1 MGLPMVECEI
11 RLKQFAE
18 MTSEEVGHALQQTD
32 AILISIGQL
41 VQHGPHLPINTDLLE
56 VSATV
61 ERIVARVNA
70 ERLQIVHGPLIPFG
84 HSPYHRDFAGY
95 VSLEP
100 DTMAHLVRD
109 VGTSLAKQGFT
120 RQVYLNLGGAQ
131 GPLETGTYQVREAS
145 GVRLHVL
152 NWFEVVAGIECRTAA
167 RGEYDGHGGERE
179 TSCMLAIAPELVA
192 SDRRIAYESKAHRES
207 KDLPLVR
214 FGMATNMT
222 DRHRALSIWSVK
234 EITPHGHYGDPTLST
249 EADGQ
254 RILDTAAS
262 VFAEF
267 IEQHVLVDTPAG
279 ASKG

>member
-1 MGLPMVECEI
+1 MAGSEY
-11 RLKQFAE
+11 RLKPFAE
-18 MTSEEVGHALQQTD
+18 MTSEQVEHALRQTD

-61 ERIVARVNA
+61 ERIVARLNA
-70 ERLQIVHGPLIPFG
+70 ERLRIVQGPLIPFG
-84 HSPYHRDFAGY
+84 HSPYHRDFPGY
-95 VSLEP
+95 ISLEP
-100 DTMAHLVRD
+100 DTMANVVRD
-109 VGTSLAKQGFT
+109 VGTSLARQGFT

-131 GPLETGTYQVREAS
+131 GPLETGTYQVREAT

-152 NWFEVVAGIECRTAA
+152 NWFEVVAGIECHTAA

-192 SDRRIAYESKAHRES
+192 SDRRIAYESRLHRES

-222 DRHRALSIWSVK
+222 DRHRALSVWSIK
-234 EITPHGHYGDPTLST
+234 EITPYGHYGDPTLAT

-267 IEQHVLVDTPAG
+267 IDHNVLIDDSAG
-279 ASKG
+279 ESQE

>member
-1 MGLPMVECEI
+1 MTRSEHRP
-11 RLKQFAE
+11 KQFSE
-18 MTSEEVGHALQQTD
+18 MTSEEIERARNQTD
-32 AILISIGQL
+32 AILISVGQL

-61 ERIVARVNA
+61 ERIVDLLNKD
-70 ERLQIVHGPLIPFG
+70 RLRIVHGPLIPFG
-84 HSPYHRDFAGY
+84 HSPYHRDFVGY

-109 VGTSLAKQGFT
+109 VGLSLAYQGFT

-131 GPLETGTYQVREAS
+131 GPIETGTYLVREKS
-145 GVRLHVL
+145 DVRLHVL
-152 NWFEVVAGIECRTAA
+152 NWFEVVAGIECKTAT

-179 TSCMLAIAPELVA
+179 TSCVLAISPELVV
-192 SDRRIAYESKAHRES
+192 SERCFSFESQVHKAS

-234 EITPHGHYGDPTLST
+234 EITPHGHYGDPTVAT
-249 EADGQ
+249 EAEGH
-254 RILDTAAS
+254 RILGIAAQ

-267 IEQHVLVDTPAG
+267 IEHNVLGDRA
-279 ASKG
+279 

>member
-1 MGLPMVECEI
+1 MTGSEY
-11 RLKQFAE
+11 RLKPFVE
-18 MTSEEVGHALQQTD
+18 MTSEQVENALQQTD
-32 AILISIGQL
+32 AILISISQL

-61 ERIVARVNA
+61 ERIVARLNA
-70 ERLQIVHGPLIPFG
+70 ERLRIVHGPLIPFG
-84 HSPYHRDFAGY
+84 HSPYHRDFPGY

-100 DTMAHLVRD
+100 DTMANVVRD
-109 VGTSLAKQGFT
+109 VGMSLAKQGFT

-131 GPLETGTYQVREAS
+131 GPLETGTYQVREAFD
-145 GVRLHVL
+145 VRLHVL
-152 NWFEVVAGIECRTAA
+152 NWFEVVAGIECNTAA

-179 TSCMLAIAPELVA
+179 TSCMLAIAPELVV
-192 SDRRIAYESKAHRES
+192 SDRRFAYESKVHRES

-234 EITPHGHYGDPTLST
+234 EITPHGHYGDPTIAT
-249 EADGQ
+249 EVDGN

-267 IEQHVLVDTPAG
+267 IDQNVLVDDIAG
-279 ASKG
+279 ESQG